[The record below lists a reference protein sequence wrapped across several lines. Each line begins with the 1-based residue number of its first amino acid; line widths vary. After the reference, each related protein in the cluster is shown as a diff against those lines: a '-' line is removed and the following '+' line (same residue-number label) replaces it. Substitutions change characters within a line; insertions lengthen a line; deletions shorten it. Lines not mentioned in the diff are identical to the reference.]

1 MDKISLDTHQPLD
14 ELYDKALLSAYEKSE
29 SALLEALGD
38 EGERRVHF
46 CSSGAE
52 AVYSA
57 LFSYYFQHAR
67 QTGQTHIMTPRV
79 ESAPFLLSLQR
90 LEEWGCSGKM
100 LPVNAQGQLS
110 RDNLLKAI
118 NPRTGLLSLSW
129 AQPLT
134 GVIHPIAEI
143 AQICQEKKIKLHV
156 DASFILG
163 KLYFNLS
170 DLPIDYFTVS
180 QGTSQGTAALL
191 MRKTEPHAPL
201 IVGAHG
207 VPLAGLSALAQATQE
222 TARGCDQMCLEVAR
236 LRDKL
241 ERGIK
246 NSVKEAVLFFEEAER
261 LPNCTAI
268 GFPGLCAEALLFLL
282 QRFGVCATIGGGTHQ
297 RLSEVLLASGVDLP
311 LAESA
316 LSFSLSLQTTEE
328 EIDAAI
334 EAIAVCVHNLRRSS

>member
-1 MDKISLDTHQPLD
+1 MDKIALDAHHPIG
-14 ELYDKALLSAYEKSE
+14 ELYDKALLAAYEKSE
-29 SALLEALGD
+29 SALCEALGD
-38 EGERRVHF
+38 EGERRVYF
-46 CSSGAE
+46 CASGSE
-52 AVYSA
+52 AVHSA

-67 QTGQTHIMTPRV
+67 QTGQTHIMAPRI
-79 ESAPFLLSLQR
+79 ESAPFLLSLKQ
-90 LEEWGCSGKM
+90 LEEWGCSGKL
-100 LPVNAQGQLS
+100 LPVNAQGQLT
-110 RDNLLKAI
+110 RENLLKGI

-143 AQICQEKKIKLHV
+143 AEVCQEKKIRLHV
-156 DASFILG
+156 DGSFILG

-170 DLPIDYFTVS
+170 DLPIDYFS
-180 QGTSQGTAALL
+180 IHAPQGAAALL
-191 MRKTEPHAPL
+191 LRKTESHAPF
-201 IVGAHG
+201 IVGAQRA
-207 VPLAGLSALAQATQE
+207 PLESLSALAHMVQE

-241 ERGIK
+241 QRGVK
-246 NSVKEAVLFFEEAER
+246 NAVKEAVVFFEEAER

-268 GFPGLCAEALLFLL
+268 GFSGLCAEALLCLL
-282 QRFGVCATIGGGTHQ
+282 QRFGVYATIGGGVHQ
-297 RLSEVLLASGVDLP
+297 RLSEVLIASGVDLP

-316 LSFSLSLQTTEE
+316 LSFSLSLQTTQE

>member
-1 MDKISLDTHQPLD
+1 MDKISLDTHHPLD

-29 SALLEALGD
+29 RALLEALGD
-38 EGERRVHF
+38 EGERRVYF
-46 CSSGAE
+46 CSTAAE
-52 AVYSA
+52 AVHSA

-79 ESAPFLLSLQR
+79 ESAPFLLSLER
-90 LEEWGCSGKM
+90 LEEWGCSGKL

-110 RDNLLKAI
+110 RDNLLKGV

-143 AQICQEKKIKLHV
+143 AEVCQEKKIKLHV
-156 DASFILG
+156 DGSCIVG

-180 QGTSQGTAALL
+180 QGAGALL
-191 MRKTEPHAPL
+191 MRTTEPHAPL
-201 IVGAHG
+201 IVGADRA
-207 VPLAGLSALAQATQE
+207 PLASLSALAQAMQE
-222 TARGCDQMCLEVAR
+222 TARGCDRMCLEVAR

-246 NSVKEAVLFFEEAER
+246 TAVQEAVLFFEEADR

-282 QRFGVCATIGGGTHQ
+282 HRFGVCASIGGGRHQ
-297 RLSEVLLASGVDLP
+297 RLSDVLIASGIDLP
-311 LAESA
+311 LASSA

-328 EIDAAI
+328 EIDAAV
-334 EAIAVCVHNLRRSS
+334 EAIAVCVYNLRRST